1 MASSMMHVRVDDELK
16 AQANEVLSSMGL
28 TLSEGTRVFLHHLVA
43 EQGMPFALKVPNRQ
57 TREALAEAQT
67 MIDQKTTI

>member
-28 TLSEGTRVFLHHLVA
+28 TLSEGTRVFLHYLVA
-43 EQGMPFALKVPNRQ
+43 EQGMPFALKVPNG
-57 TREALAEAQT
+57 
-67 MIDQKTTI
+67 

>member
-28 TLSEGTRVFLHHLVA
+28 TLSEGTRVFLHYLVA

-67 MIDQKTTI
+67 MMDQKTTV